1 MGIRIDGI
9 HFLVTYRCTYA
20 CDHCFVWGSP
30 EAEGTMTLAQL
41 TSVIDQAAACGVGS
55 VYFEGGEPMLAYPI
69 VLAAAAH
76 ARRRGLEWG
85 MVSNCF
91 WATSVADAK
100 VWLAPFVELGI
111 SDLSLSSY
119 AYFVE
124 DADEDCLRNAVL
136 AAQELGLPMGVL
148 EVGAAA
154 CLDVPGLCLGEDVGA
169 IMCKGRAAVELA
181 PGRAA
186 RPPETLVTC
195 PFEDFTDPGR
205 AHLGCD
211 GELQLCQGISA
222 GNVFAGAV
230 GEVADEAGPADRAP
244 RAGAMPDAPCAGGL
258 AAVLE
263 DFDPARRPVIAEIL
277 AGGPW
282 ALAQAYGHTPQHALY
297 ADECHLCY
305 EVRSALRE
313 RFPSVLAP
321 AQCYGLPAVP
331 AAGAPDN
338 RPA

>member
-1 MGIRIDGI
+1 MGIRLDGI

-30 EAEGTMTLAQL
+30 DAEGTMTLAQL
-41 TSVIDQAAACGVGS
+41 TSVIDQAAACGVES
-55 VYFEGGEPMLAYPI
+55 VYFEGGEPTLAYPI

-85 MVSNCF
+85 MVSNCY

-124 DADEDCLRNAVL
+124 DADEDRLRNAAL
-136 AAQELGLPMGVL
+136 AAQELGLPMAVL

-195 PFEDFTDPGR
+195 PFEDLAAPGR

-222 GNVFAGAV
+222 GNVFAVDAGAV
-230 GEVADEAGPADRAP
+230 GAP
-244 RAGAMPDAPCAGGL
+244 DSLRHGGL

-263 DFDPARRPVIAEIL
+263 GFDPTRRPVVAEIL

-282 ALAQAYGHTPQHALY
+282 ALALAYGHAPQRALY

-313 RFPSVLAP
+313 RFPDVLAP
-321 AQCYGLPAVP
+321 AQCYGLTAAQ
-331 AAGAPDN
+331 AAGVPDDK
-338 RPA
+338 PE

>member
-1 MGIRIDGI
+1 MGIRLEGI

-30 EAEGTMTLAQL
+30 DAEGTMTLAQL
-41 TSVIDQAAACGVGS
+41 TSAIDQAAACGVES
-55 VYFEGGEPMLAYPI
+55 VYFEGGEPTLAYPI

-91 WATSVADAK
+91 WATSVEDAK

-124 DADEDCLRNAVL
+124 DADEDRLRNAAL
-136 AAQELGLPMGVL
+136 AAQELGLPMAVL

-154 CLDVPGLCLGEDVGA
+154 CLDIPGLCLGEDVGE

-186 RPPETLVTC
+186 RSPETLVTC
-195 PFEDFTDPGR
+195 PFEDFAEPGR

-222 GNVFAGAV
+222 GNVFAT
-230 GEVADEAGPADRAP
+230 
-244 RAGAMPDAPCAGGL
+244 GL

-263 DFDPARRPVIAEIL
+263 GYDPARRPVVAEIA

-282 ALAQAYGHTPQHALY
+282 ALSQAYGHAPERALY

-305 EVRSALRE
+305 ETRSALRE
-313 RFPSVLAP
+313 RFPDVLTP
-321 AQCYGLPAVP
+321 AQCYGLTAEQ
-331 AAGAPDN
+331 AAGAPQDQ
-338 RPA
+338 PA

>member
-1 MGIRIDGI
+1 MSIRLDGI

-30 EAEGTMTLAQL
+30 EAEGTMTLTQL
-41 TSVIDQAAACGVGS
+41 TSAIDQAAECGVES
-55 VYFEGGEPMLAYPI
+55 VYFEGGEPTLVYPV

-91 WATSVADAK
+91 WATSVEDAK
-100 VWLAPFVELGI
+100 VWLAPFVDLGI

-136 AAQELGLPMGVL
+136 AARELGLPMGVL

-154 CLDVPGLCLGEDVGA
+154 CLDVPGLCLGEDVGE

-181 PGRAA
+181 PGRAD

-195 PFEDFTDPGR
+195 PFEDFADPGR
-205 AHLGCD
+205 AHLGCG
-211 GELQLCQGISA
+211 GELQICQGISA
-222 GNVFAGAV
+222 GNVFA
-230 GEVADEAGPADRAP
+230 D
-244 RAGAMPDAPCAGGL
+244 GL

-263 DFDPARRPVIAEIL
+263 GYDPARRPVIAEIL

-282 ALAQAYGHTPQHALY
+282 ALAQAYGHTPRRELY

-305 EVRSALRE
+305 EVRSALRG
-313 RFPSVLAP
+313 RFPDVLAP
-321 AQCYGLPAVP
+321 AQCYGPTAGQ
-331 AAGAPDN
+331 AAGAAEDQPE
-338 RPA
+338 

>member
-1 MGIRIDGI
+1 MGIHLEGI

-30 EAEGTMTLAQL
+30 DAEGTMTLAQL
-41 TSVIDQAAACGVGS
+41 TSAIDQAVACGVET
-55 VYFEGGEPMLAYPI
+55 VYFEGGEPTLAYPI

-85 MVSNCF
+85 MVSNCY
-91 WATSVADAK
+91 WATSVEDAK
-100 VWLAPFVELGI
+100 VWLAPFVDLGI

-124 DADEDCLRNAVL
+124 DADEDRLRNAAL
-136 AAQELGLPMGVL
+136 AAQELGLPMAVL

-154 CLDVPGLCLGEDVGA
+154 CLDVPGLCLGEDVGE

-181 PGRAA
+181 PGRAD

-195 PFEDFTDPGR
+195 PFEDFAEPGR

-211 GELQLCQGISA
+211 GELQICQGISA
-222 GNVFAGAV
+222 GNVFA
-230 GEVADEAGPADRAP
+230 D
-244 RAGAMPDAPCAGGL
+244 GL

-263 DFDPARRPVIAEIL
+263 SYDPARRPVIAEIA

-282 ALAQAYGHTPQHALY
+282 ALAQAYGHELLCTLY

-305 EVRSALRE
+305 EVRSVLRE
-313 RFPSVLAP
+313 RFPKVLAP
-321 AQCYGLPAVP
+321 AQCYGLTAEQ
-331 AAGAPDN
+331 AAGAPEDQ
-338 RPA
+338 PA

>member
-1 MGIRIDGI
+1 MSISLDGI

-41 TSVIDQAAACGVGS
+41 TSVIDQAAACGVEA
-55 VYFEGGEPMLAYPI
+55 VYFEGGEPTLAYPI

-85 MVSNCF
+85 MVSNCY
-91 WATSVADAK
+91 WATSVEDAK
-100 VWLAPFVELGI
+100 VWLAPFVDLGI

-124 DADEDCLRNAVL
+124 DADEDRLRCAAL
-136 AAQELGLPMGVL
+136 AAQELGLPMAVL

-154 CLDVPGLCLGEDVGA
+154 CLDVPGLCLGEDVGE

-195 PFEDFTDPGR
+195 PFEEFAEPGR

-211 GELQLCQGISA
+211 GELQICQGISA
-222 GNVFAGAV
+222 GNVL
-230 GEVADEAGPADRAP
+230 AD
-244 RAGAMPDAPCAGGL
+244 GL

-263 DFDPARRPVIAEIL
+263 GYDPARRPVVAEIL

-282 ALAQAYGHTPQHALY
+282 ALAQAYGHAPRRALF

-313 RFPSVLAP
+313 RFPDVLAP
-321 AQCYGLPAVP
+321 AQCYGLTAEQ
-331 AAGAPDN
+331 AAGAPQDQ
-338 RPA
+338 PA

>member
-1 MGIRIDGI
+1 MRLDGI

-30 EAEGTMTLAQL
+30 DAEGTMTLAQL
-41 TSVIDQAAACGVGS
+41 TGAIDQAAECGVES
-55 VYFEGGEPMLAYPI
+55 VYFEGGEPTLAYPI

-85 MVSNCF
+85 MVSNCY
-91 WATSVADAK
+91 WATSVEDAK
-100 VWLAPFVELGI
+100 VWLAPLVDLGI

-119 AYFVE
+119 AYVVE
-124 DADEDCLRNAVL
+124 DGDEGCLRNAAL
-136 AAQELGLPMGVL
+136 AAQELGLPMAVL

-154 CLDVPGLCLGEDVGA
+154 CLDVPGLCLGEDVGE
-169 IMCKGRAAVELA
+169 IMCRGRAAVELA
-181 PGRAA
+181 PGRAT
-186 RPPETLVTC
+186 RPPETLVSC
-195 PFEDFTDPGR
+195 PFEDFAEPGR

-222 GNVFAGAV
+222 GNVFAGA
-230 GEVADEAGPADRAP
+230 AGD
-244 RAGAMPDAPCAGGL
+244 AGAPDGAPDAPRAGGL
-258 AAVLE
+258 AAVL
-263 DFDPARRPVIAEIL
+263 DGYDPARRPVVAEIL

-282 ALAQAYGHTPQHALY
+282 ALAQTYGHKPRRALY

-313 RFPSVLAP
+313 RFPDVLAP
-321 AQCYGLPAVP
+321 AQCYGPTAEQ
-331 AAGAPDN
+331 AAGGPQDH
-338 RPA
+338 PA

>member
-1 MGIRIDGI
+1 MGIRLDGI

-30 EAEGTMTLAQL
+30 DAEGAMTLAQL
-41 TSVIDQAAACGVGS
+41 TGVIDQAAACGVEN
-55 VYFEGGEPMLAYPI
+55 VYFEGGEPTLAYPV
-69 VLAAAAH
+69 VLAAAKH
-76 ARRRGLEWG
+76 ARERGLEWG

-91 WATSVADAK
+91 WATSPEDARL
-100 VWLAPFVELGI
+100 WLEPFVELGI

-124 DADEDCLRNAVL
+124 DADEEHLRNAIL
-136 AAQELGLPMGVL
+136 AAQDLGLPMGVL

-154 CLDVPGLCLGEDVGA
+154 CLDVPGLCLGEDVGE

-195 PFEDFTDPGR
+195 PFEDFADPGR
-205 AHLGCD
+205 AHIGCD

-222 GNVFAGAV
+222 GNVLLGR
-230 GEVADEAGPADRAP
+230 DRA
-244 RAGAMPDAPCAGGL
+244 AGEELPAAPQDGAL

-263 DFDPARRPVIAEIL
+263 SYDPARRPVVREIR

-282 ALAQAYGHTPQHALY
+282 ALAQAHGHTPARELY

-305 EVRSALRE
+305 EVRDALRA
-313 RFPSVLAP
+313 RFPEVLAP
-321 AQCYGLPAVP
+321 AQCYGQSI
-331 AAGAPDN
+331 
-338 RPA
+338 

>member
-1 MGIRIDGI
+1 MSIRLDGI

-20 CDHCFVWGSP
+20 CEHCFVWGSP
-30 EAEGTMTLAQL
+30 EAVGTMTLAQL
-41 TSVIDQAAACGVGS
+41 TSAIDQAAACGVES
-55 VYFEGGEPMLAYPI
+55 VYFEGGEPTLAYPI

-76 ARRRGLEWG
+76 ARRRGLDWG

-91 WATSVADAK
+91 WATSVEDAK
-100 VWLAPFVELGI
+100 VWLAPFVGLGI

-124 DADEDCLRNAVL
+124 DADEDRLRSAAL
-136 AAQELGLPMGVL
+136 AAQELGLPMAVL

-154 CLDVPGLCLGEDVGA
+154 CLDIPGLCLGEDVGE

-195 PFEDFTDPGR
+195 PFEDFADPGR

-211 GELQLCQGISA
+211 GELQICQGVSA
-222 GNVFAGAV
+222 GNVL
-230 GEVADEAGPADRAP
+230 AD
-244 RAGAMPDAPCAGGL
+244 GL
-258 AAVLE
+258 AAVL
-263 DFDPARRPVIAEIL
+263 DVYDPARRPVIAEIL

-282 ALAQAYGHTPQHALY
+282 ALAQAHGHTPRRALY

-313 RFPSVLAP
+313 RFPDVLAP
-321 AQCYGLPAVP
+321 AQCYGPTAEQ
-331 AAGAPDN
+331 AAGASEDQPE
-338 RPA
+338 

>member
-1 MGIRIDGI
+1 MSIHLDGI

-30 EAEGTMTLAQL
+30 DAEGTMTLAQI
-41 TSVIDQAAACGVGS
+41 TSAIDQAAECGIES
-55 VYFEGGEPMLAYPI
+55 VYFEGGEPTLVYPV

-91 WATSVADAK
+91 WATSVEDAK
-100 VWLAPFVELGI
+100 VWLAPFVDLGI

-136 AAQELGLPMGVL
+136 AARELGLPMGVL

-154 CLDVPGLCLGEDVGA
+154 CLDIPGLCLGEDVGE

-181 PGRAA
+181 PGRAD

-195 PFEDFTDPGR
+195 PFEDFAEPGR
-205 AHLGCD
+205 AHLGCG
-211 GELQLCQGISA
+211 GELQICQGISA
-222 GNVFAGAV
+222 GNVFA
-230 GEVADEAGPADRAP
+230 D
-244 RAGAMPDAPCAGGL
+244 GL

-263 DFDPARRPVIAEIL
+263 GYDPARRPVIAEIQ

-282 ALAQAYGHTPQHALY
+282 ALAQAYGHAPERELY

-305 EVRSALRE
+305 EVRSALRV
-313 RFPSVLAP
+313 RFPDVLAP
-321 AQCYGLPAVP
+321 AQCYGPSAGQAP
-331 AAGAPDN
+331 GAPEDQ
-338 RPA
+338 PE

>member
-1 MGIRIDGI
+1 MGMSLDSI

-20 CDHCFVWGSP
+20 CDHCFVWGAP

-41 TSVIDQAAACGVGS
+41 TSVIDQAAQCGVGS
-55 VYFEGGEPMLAYPI
+55 VYFEGGEPTLAYPI
-69 VLAAAAH
+69 VLAAARH
-76 ARRRGLEWG
+76 ARQRGLEWG

-91 WATSVADAK
+91 WATSVEDAR
-100 VWLAPFVELGI
+100 VWLEPLVELGI

-124 DADEDCLRNAVL
+124 NADEDHLRNAAL
-136 AAQELGLPMGVL
+136 AAHELGLPMGVL

-154 CLDVPGLCLGEDVGA
+154 CLDVPGLCLGEVAD

-181 PGRAA
+181 PGRAS
-186 RPPETLVTC
+186 RPPQTLVAC
-195 PFEDFTDPGR
+195 PFEDFADPGR

-222 GNVFAGAV
+222 GNVFAG
-230 GEVADEAGPADRAP
+230 
-244 RAGAMPDAPCAGGL
+244 GGSSGGSL
-258 AAVLE
+258 AAVL
-263 DFDPARRPVIAEIL
+263 DAYDPAARPVIREIV

-282 ALAQAYGHTPQHALY
+282 GLAQANGYRPRRDLY

-313 RFPSVLAP
+313 RYPDVLSP
-321 AQCYGLPAVP
+321 AQCYGPQ
-331 AAGAPDN
+331 AAGAAGPDQDHQT
-338 RPA
+338 